1 MHSIRLLSGFY
12 YRYICTAFFDPFHF
26 NQSTAKEKVKGK
38 LKKRRITQIFSKS
51 LGKYVQML
59 RLLDINHKDFEAYKL
74 FGEFLCLP
82 IFALQEREN
91 PKANYYTRTG
101 NKCIVIRTHGR

>member
-1 MHSIRLLSGFY
+1 MVPRESF
-12 YRYICTAFFDPFHF
+12 AWAP
-26 NQSTAKEKVKGK
+26 A
-38 LKKRRITQIFSKS
+38 RREVTVSP

-59 RLLDINHKDFEAYKL
+59 RLLDINHKDFEAFKL

-101 NKCIVIRTHGR
+101 NKCIVIRTVDNKM